1 MLRRFLFLL
10 LSLTLA
16 VPSVGGAAT
25 PTAEEIVDCMIA
37 AAGGEALADLGVVQL
52 EISEEETKNDGTQLK
67 RSYTAYEDAGTLK
80 NFRLELPGNVVL
92 GRFVDSLWAT
102 RDGVLDE
109 RPQTARMVR
118 GTLNQRLFPLLLPFS
133 LKMEGVR
140 ISKVEETTWEG
151 RNAWLLFVPIP
162 KDFFSSPVLN
172 TTWQI
177 FVAKDDASILAAEFV
192 PSSEY
197 RKVEMEG
204 IRYRILKYEELQGAK
219 VGSWFLLNGISVNRQ
234 ESGHVRV
241 TKVKWSVRGPW
252 EPALFMN
259 PKELEAFDEDE

>member
-1 MLRRFLFLL
+1 MSRRYLFLL
-10 LSLTLA
+10 LFLTLA
-16 VPSVGGAAT
+16 VPAVGGAAT
-25 PTAEEIVDCMIA
+25 PTPDEIVDRMIA
-37 AAGGEALADLGVVQL
+37 AVGGDAFADLGVVEL
-52 EISEEETKNDGTQLK
+52 EISEEETQNDGTQLN
-67 RSYTAYEDAGTLK
+67 RFYPAYVDAGTLK

-92 GRFVDSLWAT
+92 GRFGDAAWAT
-102 RDGVLDE
+102 RDGVPDE
-109 RPQTARMVR
+109 RPQTPRMVT

-140 ISKVEETTWEG
+140 VSKVEETTWEG
-151 RNAWLLFVPIP
+151 RDAWLLFLPIP

-172 TTWQI
+172 TTWEI
-177 FVAKDDASILAAEFV
+177 IVAKDDASILAIEFV
-192 PSSEY
+192 PSPEY
-197 RKVEMEG
+197 RKVQMEG
-204 IRYRILKYEELQGAK
+204 IRYRILKYDDLQGAK

-259 PKELEAFDEDE
+259 PKELEAFDEDD